1 MRTFALLLAALVLP
15 LASACGG
22 GDEAADTGTGGTG
35 GTGGT
40 AAQTVDVSAVDFA
53 FEPADI
59 SVEPGAVAFALA
71 NEGSAPHA
79 LAIEGNG
86 VDVSSDTIDAGAS
99 TTLETE
105 LEEGTYEIYCP
116 VGDHRDRGM
125 VGTLTVGSGGGA
137 GGTGTSTDGT
147 GTSTDETTTG
157 ADTGGTETSGG
168 DDSAG
173 SGLGGGY

>member
-22 GDEAADTGTGGTG
+22 GDEAADTGMGGTG
-35 GTGGT
+35 ET

-125 VGTLTVGSGGGA
+125 VGALTVGSGGG
-137 GGTGTSTDGT
+137 TGGT
-147 GTSTDETTTG
+147 GTSTDETATG
-157 ADTGGTETSGG
+157 ADTGHTETSGG

-173 SGLGGGY
+173 SGSGGGY